1 MIRSKT
7 IENGIIEVKSTMRID
22 HPKADLITIHVG
34 HNAFCN
40 FPSTVELALS
50 NGYNFLTDP
59 LPEFREWAVLIDDS
73 EEMRYYNMRSEDHG
87 GLVMTY
93 RDVPI
98 AALAKFINIY
108 QERY

>member
-7 IENGIIEVKSTMRID
+7 IENGIVEVKSTMRID
-22 HPKADLITIHVG
+22 HHRADLITVHVG
-34 HNAFCN
+34 HNAYCN

-50 NGYNFLTDP
+50 NGYDFLVESV
-59 LPEFREWAVLIDDS
+59 PEFREWAVLIDDS
-73 EEMRYYNMRSEDHG
+73 EEMRYYNMRSETHS

-93 RDVPI
+93 RNVPI
-98 AALAKFINIY
+98 AALAKFLNIY

>member
-7 IENGIIEVKSTMRID
+7 IENGIVEVKSTMKIH
-22 HPKADLITIHVG
+22 HPKADMITIHVG
-34 HNAFCN
+34 HNSFCN

-50 NGYNFLTDP
+50 KGYDFLIDS
-59 LPEFREWAVLIDDS
+59 LPEFREWSVLIDDS
-73 EEMRYYNMRSEDHG
+73 EEMRYYNMRSEDHS

-98 AALAKFINIY
+98 TALAKFINIY
-108 QERY
+108 Q